1 MQPSLQGIAV
11 ALVGGD
17 AREKILATRLAALG
31 AAVRAVGLPVEGEGI
46 ENFTN
51 IAPAV
56 AGARALILPVRGVDD
71 EGRVYGE
78 FMEQPQ
84 VLLPAHLR
92 LLPPGSPVLV
102 GVARPS
108 LREMADRAGVRL
120 VELMDMDE
128 VAILNS
134 IPSAEGAI
142 QAAMESL
149 PITIHGS
156 RCAVLGFGRTGMT
169 LARML
174 HALGARTVV
183 VARNPAQ
190 LARAFEMG
198 LDTASFTELPGIVAR
213 ADVIF
218 NTVPALVLSEQVLRC
233 ARPGTLILDLASS
246 PGGTDFAAAHRLGLK
261 ARLLPGLPGKVA
273 PHTAG
278 EILARVVPRLLAEL
292 LAL

>member
-1 MQPSLQGIAV
+1 MQPSLQGVAV

-17 AREKILATRLAALG
+17 AREKILAARLAALG

-46 ENFTN
+46 ETFAD

-56 AGARALILPVRGVDD
+56 AGARALILPVRGIDE
-71 EGRVYGE
+71 EGRIYGD

-84 VLLPAHLR
+84 VLLPDHLC

-108 LREMADRAGVRL
+108 LREMAERAGVRL
-120 VELMDMDE
+120 VELMEMDE

-174 HALGARTVV
+174 HALGARTLV

-198 LDTASFTELPGIVAR
+198 LDTASFAELPGVVAQ

-218 NTVPALVLSEQVLRC
+218 NTVPALVLDEQVLRH
-233 ARPGTLILDLASS
+233 ARPDTLILDLASS
-246 PGGTDFAAAHRLGLK
+246 PGGTDFEAARRLGLK

-273 PHTAG
+273 PRTAG
-278 EILARVVPRLLAEL
+278 EILARVVPRLLADL

>member
-1 MQPSLQGIAV
+1 MQPSLKGVTV

-17 AREKILATRLAALG
+17 AREKILAERLAALG
-31 AAVRAVGLPVEGEGI
+31 AAVKAVGLPVEGEGM
-46 ENFTN
+46 EVFED
-51 IAPAV
+51 IALALV
-56 AGARALILPVRGVDD
+56 GAKALILPVRGTD
-71 EGRVYGE
+71 EKGRIYSA
-78 FMEQPQ
+78 FMLQPQ
-84 VLLPAHLR
+84 VLLLEHLA
-92 LLPPGSPVLV
+92 LLPPSSPVLV
-102 GVARPS
+102 GLARPN
-108 LREMADRAGVRL
+108 LREMVARAGLRL
-120 VELMDMDE
+120 IELMEIDE

-142 QAAMESL
+142 QVAMESL

-156 RCAVLGFGRTGMT
+156 FCVVLGFGRTGMT

-190 LARAFEMG
+190 LARSFEMG
-198 LDTASFTELPGIVAR
+198 LGTATFAELPDLVAK

-218 NTVPALVLSEQVLRC
+218 NTVPALVLDERVLRSVQ
-233 ARPGTLILDLASS
+233 PGTLILDLASY
-246 PGGTDFAAAHRLGLK
+246 PGGTDFEAARRLGLN
-261 ARLLPGLPGKVA
+261 AQLLPGLPSKVA
-273 PHTAG
+273 PRTAG